1 MLLCGVSQSYVI
13 WTFMRDIFVILGWF
27 NFCDFWVMIWWITP
41 ILIDWHNTI
50 RNGPFVRCWRPVRS
64 FALLY
69 VWDEQKLSK
78 SIIQDLKFWKK
89 FFLKSINLDLKSKI
103 LPEIQLKPINFF
115 HNYNRGINGLL
126 GHKAQHFLCPKKKS
140 GILTAILKKFIGFN
154 FWVFV

>member
-1 MLLCGVSQSYVI
+1 MKPCIWSTNFRGEIEVLKEYVH
-13 WTFMRDIFVILGWF
+13 V
-27 NFCDFWVMIWWITP
+27 VHITVYKSRFG
-41 ILIDWHNTI
+41 ICTT
-50 RNGPFVRCWRPVRS
+50 RP
-64 FALLY
+64 
-69 VWDEQKLSK
+69 
-78 SIIQDLKFWKK
+78 
-89 FFLKSINLDLKSKI
+89 KSINLDLKSKI